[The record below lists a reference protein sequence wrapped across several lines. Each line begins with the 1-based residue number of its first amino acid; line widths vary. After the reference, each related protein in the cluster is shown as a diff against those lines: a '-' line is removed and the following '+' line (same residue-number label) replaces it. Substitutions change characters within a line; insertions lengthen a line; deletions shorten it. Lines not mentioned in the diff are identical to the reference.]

1 MTMLIA
7 GHETTAAVLTW
18 AAFMLA
24 QVPLRLQTSAVSF
37 SHLPAFLAGCLF
49 MPISAGGGQLGF
61 IFCCF
66 LINDMVLH

>member
-1 MTMLIA
+1 
-7 GHETTAAVLTW
+7 
-18 AAFMLA
+18 
-24 QVPLRLQTSAVSF
+24 
-37 SHLPAFLAGCLF
+37 